1 MARKPAET
9 TQLNTWDEQLA
20 KDAAVASKM
29 EESTATGN
37 FFSTKGG
44 RLSFN
49 DNRLPNDEMAVVI
62 LDHVLEN
69 IYFESAYDAENPQGP
84 TCFAFGREE
93 KLLEP
98 HEVVEQKQ
106 HDTCKGCPMN
116 EWGSA
121 ERGRGK
127 ACRNIRR
134 LAVISAG
141 TLDKDGRFEMH
152 EADQFEK
159 NQIAY
164 LKIPVTSTKAY
175 AAYVKQ
181 VASALGR
188 PPYAVFTKIKLV
200 EDDSDQFHVTFEV
213 LNKVPD
219 KLAKVITARHNEAV
233 DSIMFPYVPFDGTV
247 EEKPAKKAPAKKGP
261 AKKGPAKKRF

>member
-1 MARKPAET
+1 MAKTT

-20 KDAAVASKM
+20 KDATVASKM

-37 FFSTKGG
+37 FFSTRGG

-49 DNRLPNDEMAVVI
+49 DNRLPNDEMAVII

-69 IYFESAYDAENPQGP
+69 IYFEADFDPDNPQGP

-93 KLLEP
+93 KVLVP
-98 HEVVEQKQ
+98 HEIVEHKQ
-106 HDTCKGCPMN
+106 CETCKGCPQN

-121 ERGRGK
+121 NKGRGK

-141 TLDKDGRFEMH
+141 ALDKDGRFTAH
-152 EADQFEK
+152 DAGQFEK
-159 NQIAY
+159 NAIAY

-175 AAYVKQ
+175 AAFVKQ
-181 VASALGR
+181 LASAMGR
-188 PPYAVFTKIKLV
+188 PPYGVFTRISL
-200 EDDSDQFHVTFEV
+200 EADDDNQFKVNFEV
-213 LNKVPD
+213 IDKVPD
-219 KLAKVITARHNEAV
+219 KLAAVVTARHKEAV
-233 DSIMFPYVPFDGTV
+233 DSIMFPYTPFDG
-247 EEKPAKKAPAKKGP
+247 EAAPAKSKGKAAPAKAKGKAAPAKKS
-261 AKKGPAKKRF
+261 RY